1 MNANEILEF
10 LRADTNREV
19 HENIL
24 NFWLERAIDRKNGGF
39 YGEVDSAGNA
49 VPDAPKGG
57 ILAGRLL
64 WTFAHAYLIYRD
76 PKYREAADHAY
87 RFLVEHFW
95 DGENGG
101 VYWSVDARGNALD
114 DKKHIY
120 CQSFAMYG
128 LAEYYRA
135 TRHEDAL
142 VRAKRIFTLI
152 ETNAHDNQ
160 YGGWSESFDR
170 EWKRIDDARLAPD
183 EHNAPK
189 SMNTHLHLMEA
200 ITNLERV
207 WEDELVRTRAKEI
220 IRIFLDKIIDAQTH
234 HFILFLD
241 DAWNPKSNIISYGH
255 DIEGSW
261 LLMEAAE
268 VLGDAELVK
277 EVEGVSQKMVKA
289 VYEEGLDDDGAVLN
303 EAEPGGLTNTN
314 KDWWPQAEAVVGF
327 LNAYQN
333 TGKEEYLHAAQRCWE
348 WIQAY
353 LVDRKHGEWYWGT
366 TRGREPVIRSLV
378 EFWKCPYHNSRACFE
393 VQERVEK
400 MG

>member
-1 MNANEILEF
+1 MNAHEMLEF
-10 LRADTNREV
+10 LRADTDREV
-19 HENIL
+19 RENIL
-24 NFWLERAIDRKNGGF
+24 NFWLERALDRKNGGF
-39 YGEVDSAGNA
+39 YGEVDSNGKA
-49 VPDAPKGG
+49 VPNAPKGG

-64 WTFAHAYLIYRD
+64 WTFSHAFLLYRD
-76 PKYREAADHAY
+76 PKYQEAADHAY

-95 DGENGG
+95 DAQNGG
-101 VYWSVDARGNALD
+101 IYWSVDAQGNALD
-114 DKKHIY
+114 EKKHVY
-120 CQSFAMYG
+120 CESFAMYG

-135 TRHEDAL
+135 TRNEDAL
-142 VRAKRIFTLI
+142 QKARQIFTLI
-152 ETNAHDNQ
+152 EAYAHDAT
-160 YGGWSESFDR
+160 YGGWFESFDR

-200 ITNLERV
+200 FTNLERV
-207 WEDELVRTRAKEI
+207 WENPLLKTRAREI
-220 IRIFLDKIIDAQTH
+220 VRLFLDKIIDAKNN

-241 DAWNPKSNIISYGH
+241 EAWTPKSDLISYGH

-261 LLMEAAE
+261 LLIEAAE
-268 VLGDAELVK
+268 VLGEAELLE
-277 EVEGVSQKMVKA
+277 EVEAVSKKMVKA
-289 VYEEGLDDDGAVLN
+289 VYEEGMDDDGAVMY
-303 EAEPGGLTNTN
+303 EATLTN
-314 KDWWPQAEAVVGF
+314 KDWWPQAEAVVGY

-333 TGKEEYLHAAQRCWE
+333 TDNEDYLRAAVRSWK

-353 LVDRKHGEWYWGT
+353 LVDREHGEWYWGT
-366 TRGREPVIRSLV
+366 TKERVPVIRSLV